1 MQEKLTQGFSRLL
14 AVCAAAALVWLSL
27 RYLLRWAAPF
37 LAAWALAALLEP
49 AVAFLVR
56 HRWRRGAAAG
66 LCSLAAF
73 ALILW
78 GLGAL
83 VWKGVGAAAELGR
96 ELPAVAE
103 ALGLRLRELEA
114 LVRQHIRDAPEPSAL
129 FLEKALEGLDAT
141 LSEIPAQ
148 ISLRAVALV
157 TRSAQASPDTLLSLV
172 TTALGTG
179 LISASYPH
187 LQAFLLA
194 QLPDRLR
201 LRLEG
206 LGGDLKSGFGGVLR
220 AQLLLMLLTF
230 FELLPAFL
238 LLHVRGA
245 FVLAAVTALIDALPV
260 FGTGVVLVPWALS
273 CFLLGAARRGL
284 ALLFVWGMSCLVRSF
299 AQAKLLGDQI
309 GLDPLASLV
318 GVYVGWRCCGILG
331 MLLFPLLLVL
341 LIRLNERGVLRLWRE
356 TDE

>member
-1 MQEKLTQGFSRLL
+1 MRERLAQSL
-14 AVCAAAALVWLSL
+14 APLLGLCAAAGVAWLAL
-27 RYLLRWAAPF
+27 RFLLPWAAPF

-49 AVAFLVR
+49 AVSFLVR

-73 ALILW
+73 ALLLW
-78 GLGAL
+78 ALGAL
-83 VWKGVGAAAELGR
+83 VSKGVGAAAELGR
-96 ELPAVAE
+96 ELPASAE
-103 ALGLRLRELEA
+103 ALSLRLQDFEA
-114 LVRQHIRDAPEPSAL
+114 LIRQRIRDAPEPSAL
-129 FLEKALEGLDAT
+129 FLEKALEGLGET
-141 LSEIPAQ
+141 LSGIPAP
-148 ISLRAVALV
+148 ISLWAVGLV

-172 TTALGTG
+172 TTALGTT
-179 LISASYPH
+179 LISASYPRLH
-187 LQAFLLA
+187 ALLLA

-206 LGGDLKSGFGGVLR
+206 IGGDLRSGFGGVLR
-220 AQLLLMLLTF
+220 AQLLLTVLTF

-260 FGTGVVLVPWALS
+260 FGTGIVLVPWALS
-273 CFLLGAARRGL
+273 CFLLGSARRGL

-318 GVYVGWRCCGILG
+318 GVYVGWRCCGIWG

-356 TDE
+356 SE